1 LCRRQSSANPRISF
15 YTFFPYELSSARKEV
30 RSELHNLP
38 GNMPTIVDEL
48 EPFFN
53 PNVAACIGASRD
65 LVSVSGFVVKNIVDG
80 GFRGKLYLVNPNSTS
95 NIMGLKTVSKV
106 SRTKENIDCAIFT
119 LPAKYVPE
127 TMEECVSQNV
137 KTAIIISAGF
147 GEVDESGKKLENEL
161 TRIARKGGMRFSG
174 PNCNGVYSATS
185 SFSAILGPVRP
196 LPGSIAFVSQGGSP
210 GVIVHGLMLKTSPFL
225 PIRPSTQADNNL
237 VFLKDT
243 DQLVEETK

>member
-1 LCRRQSSANPRISF
+1 M
-15 YTFFPYELSSARKEV
+15 
-30 RSELHNLP
+30 P